1 MNKQIVLTAIFA
13 MFIGGG
19 AGYWASLQA
28 NKGAGAS
35 VAVETVADDKPL
47 FYRHPMNP
55 EITSPVPAKD
65 DMNMD
70 YIPVYADGAAD
81 DGPAG
86 TVKIDSVVAQ
96 NIGVRTTSAVRKT
109 LTRNIRSI
117 GRVDYDEK
125 RVTRL
130 HPKVNGWIKRLFID
144 STGAPV
150 KKNNMLLSI
159 YSPQLVS
166 SQQEYLLALKNAEI
180 LKDSSFPDIR
190 NGALSLA
197 RSSRERLE
205 LLDVPKHQLR
215 DLRKKGKII
224 QNLHIHSPFDGIVIK
239 VGVRQG
245 QYVTPATELYTI
257 ADLSRIW
264 VFVDI
269 YEDEM
274 PWVQVGDMAEMKV
287 TGIPGRTFSGR
298 VTYIY
303 PYLDA
308 KTRTNKVRLEF
319 ANLDLSLKPEMFAHV
334 SLKASRQ
341 IDAVVVPSE
350 AIVRTGGREQ
360 VFISKGAG
368 KFEPRIV
375 KLGIEADGEVQIIEG
390 LQAGELVVTSAQF
403 LIDSD
408 SKLNEATAKMLEAS
422 KPSSAT
428 QDMNMDRMDI
438 QIDSMDM
445 GDHSTGQPNGKDAGR
460 PKGEGQDVTNQMK
473 TDSMQ
478 MPEQMRMGDS
488 Q

>member
-13 MFIGGG
+13 LFIGGG

-28 NKGAGAS
+28 NKGTGAGVEA
-35 VAVETVADDKPL
+35 ETVAKDKPL

-70 YIPVYADGAAD
+70 YIPVYADGAAA

-86 TVKIDSVVAQ
+86 TVKIDAVVTQ
-96 NIGVRTTSAVRKT
+96 NIGVRTTLAQQKT

-130 HPKVNGWIKRLFID
+130 HPKVDGWIKRLFID
-144 STGAPV
+144 STGATV
-150 KKNNMLLSI
+150 RKNSMLMSI

-166 SQQEYLLALKNAEI
+166 SQQEYLLALKNVEI

-197 RSSRERLE
+197 RSSRERLQ

-215 DLRKKGKII
+215 DLREKGKII

-264 VFVDI
+264 VYVDI
-269 YEDEM
+269 YEDEI
-274 PWVQVGDMAEMKV
+274 PWVQVGDMADMNV
-287 TGIPGRTFSGR
+287 TGIPGRTFSGK

-319 ANLDLSLKPEMFAHV
+319 ANPDLSLKPEMFAHV

-375 KLGIEADGEVQIIEG
+375 KLGIEADSEVQIIEG
-390 LQAGELVVTSAQF
+390 LKAGELVVTSAQF

-422 KPSSAT
+422 KPPSEAL
-428 QDMNMDRMDI
+428 DMNM
-438 QIDSMDM
+438 
-445 GDHSTGQPNGKDAGR
+445 
-460 PKGEGQDVTNQMK
+460 
-473 TDSMQ
+473 DSMQ
-478 MPEQMRMGDS
+478 MPEQMQMEGAKDERR
-488 Q
+488 